1 MSMRIMIAV
10 VGMLISGKIK
20 HEMNKRKRSLDEE
33 AFNWRLDCFLCE
45 KRVYD
50 GKKRGQSSAS
60 QVRTLPIR
68 ETLIERCK
76 KRTDD

>member
-1 MSMRIMIAV
+1 
-10 VGMLISGKIK
+10 ML
-20 HEMNKRKRSLDEE
+20 RSSDEQ

-45 KRVYD
+45 KQVYD

-76 KRTDD
+76 ERTDD